1 MISEQKRGEEV
12 AIGSSAL
19 LGRLG
24 ILTLSLSAAKTSQK
38 SAACSIDRKS
48 RPIVFKCA
56 RALYG
61 PFSIDG
67 TLISTHGMSRRV
79 GSAANLTLHRRGRE
93 GEGVRLPLLSI

>member
-1 MISEQKRGEEV
+1 MRHPARRDIVGLSEQKRGGEV

-19 LGRLG
+19 IGRHG
-24 ILTLSLSAAKTSQK
+24 ILTLSLSAAKTKQK
-38 SAACSIDRKS
+38 SAASSIDRKS

-67 TLISTHGMSRRV
+67 ALISTHGLCHTV
-79 GSAANLTLHRRGRE
+79 GTRE
-93 GEGVRLPLLSI
+93 R